1 MPANAVVR
9 ARIDPAI
16 RDAASAVLAVWGLTV
31 SDALRITLTRIA
43 REKRLP
49 FSDEIPN
56 EETRKAFEAID
67 KGEGLH
73 YAKDADDMFKQL
85 GI

>member
-1 MPANAVVR
+1 MSANAVVR

-16 RDAASAVLAVWGLTV
+16 KDAASAILADWGLTV
-31 SDALRITLTRIA
+31 SDALRMTLTRIA

-49 FSDEIPN
+49 FSEEIPN
-56 EETRKAFEAID
+56 EETGRAFEAID
-67 KGEGLH
+67 KREGLH
-73 YAKDADDMFKQL
+73 YAEDADDMFRQL

>member
-1 MPANAVVR
+1 MSANAVVR

-16 RDAASAVLAVWGLTV
+16 KDAASAILADWGLTV
-31 SDALRITLTRIA
+31 SDALRMTLTRIA

-49 FSDEIPN
+49 FSEEIPN

-67 KGEGLH
+67 KREGLY

>member
-1 MPANAVVR
+1 MSANAVVR

-16 RDAASAVLAVWGLTV
+16 RDEASAVLADWGLTV
-31 SDALRITLTRIA
+31 SDALRMTLTRIA

-49 FSDEIPN
+49 FSEEIPN
-56 EETRKAFEAID
+56 ALTRETIEKAERGEEIF
-67 KGEGLH
+67 H
-73 YAKDADDMFKQL
+73 AKDAEDLFRQL

>member
-1 MPANAVVR
+1 MSANAVVR

-16 RDAASAVLAVWGLTV
+16 RDEASAILADWGLTV
-31 SDALRITLTRIA
+31 SDALRMTLTRIA

-49 FSDEIPN
+49 FSEEIPN

-67 KGEGLH
+67 KREGLH